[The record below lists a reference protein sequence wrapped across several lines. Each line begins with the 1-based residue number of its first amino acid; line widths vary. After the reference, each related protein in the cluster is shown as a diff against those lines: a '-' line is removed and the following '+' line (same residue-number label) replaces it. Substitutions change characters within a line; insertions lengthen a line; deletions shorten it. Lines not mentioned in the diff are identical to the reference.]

1 MADTRKMNI
10 GAQAFIPMPVA
21 LVGALVGGKPNFMT
35 VGWITRVN
43 FVPPMIAVGINKD
56 HYTPVGIRE
65 HGTFSINFP
74 SAALVEK
81 TDYCGIVSGRSA
93 DKSAVFEVFYGEIE
107 TAPMIGECGL
117 CLECRVSSV
126 VELPTN
132 NLFIGEIV
140 AAHADEHCL
149 TDGKL
154 DVRKMNPLILTMP
167 DNNYWLLGDFAG
179 KAWCAGRKIMRAEG

>member
-1 MADTRKMNI
+1 MANTRKMNI

-21 LVGALVGGKPNFMT
+21 LVGALVAGKPNFMT
-35 VGWITRVN
+35 VGWVTRVN
-43 FVPPMIAVGINKD
+43 YVPPMIAVGINKD

-65 HGTFSINFP
+65 HGTFSVNFP
-74 SAALVEK
+74 SAAIVEK

-167 DNNYWLLGDFAG
+167 DNNYWSLGDFAG
-179 KAWCAGRKIMRAEG
+179 KAWCAGRKIMRSEE